1 MKTRIDIAKY
11 FAKSIKNNKIKKV
24 ILFGSVARGEDNEES
39 DIDIL
44 IVSSFRE
51 DIFDLIYNKVF
62 EILMEEDEHISAHII
77 SEKRFNTKKHY
88 SFLSNVLEEGVLL
101 GM

>member
-1 MKTRIDIAKY
+1 MTDRIEIAKS

-24 ILFGSVARGEDNEES
+24 VLFGSVARGEDNAES

-51 DIFDLIYNKVF
+51 DIFDLIYNKVV
-62 EILMEEDEHISAHII
+62 EILMKDGEHISAHII
-77 SEKRFNTKKHY
+77 SEERFNTKKHY
-88 SFLSNVLEEGVLL
+88 SFLSNVLEEGVLI
-101 GM
+101 G